1 MKAMSIF
8 IVGIASLVVIGAA
21 VLLVLIS
28 EPPFTGPSPP
38 PVVFSTETHAYNDTV
53 TFRYIPAHDPSLPYD
68 ASRPYSVS
76 YTLHESGTTLRS
88 TDQVRH
94 DLSTRE
100 PLELTVP
107 RNPEDTYILTM
118 VIRSPDGRVLHTST
132 TTIHPFETG
141 GSASQLV
148 SVAG

>member
-8 IVGIASLVVIGAA
+8 IVAIAALVVIGAA
-21 VLLVLIS
+21 VLLVLTS
-28 EPPFTGPSPP
+28 ETPFTSPPSPP
-38 PVVFSTETHAYNDTV
+38 VEFRTETHSYNDNI
-53 TFRYIPAHDPSLPYD
+53 TFRYIPSYVHSHPED
-68 ASRPYSVS
+68 ARRPYSVS

-88 TDQVRH
+88 MDQVRH
-94 DLSTRE
+94 ELSTRE